1 MDSLDIAEYNTETS
15 DKKQEVTMTVHL
27 DNKDY
32 PILTLCAYQYDGENC
47 LVMLNDTTLA
57 LPNVVWSL
65 ICRRPSMPLTSRSC

>member
-47 LVMLNDTTLA
+47 LVMLNDTTLGFA
-57 LPNVVWSL
+57 KRSLVVDL
-65 ICRRPSMPLTSRSC
+65 QEAINAVTSRSC